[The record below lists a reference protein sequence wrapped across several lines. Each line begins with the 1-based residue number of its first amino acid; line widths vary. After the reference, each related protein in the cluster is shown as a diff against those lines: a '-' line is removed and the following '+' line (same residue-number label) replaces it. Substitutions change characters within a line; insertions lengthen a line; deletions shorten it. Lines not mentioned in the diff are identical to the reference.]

1 MRFPLPGPPARV
13 SPEHVRP
20 CRLGAARLLTP
31 LPACRTGRKP
41 PVVHTP
47 AEAAVHG
54 YAWATRVLALAS
66 PYAFTLINGGGRA
79 RAAGSQDTRKQAEV
93 PVSAH

>member
-1 MRFPLPGPPARV
+1 M
-13 SPEHVRP
+13 
-20 CRLGAARLLTP
+20 
-31 LPACRTGRKP
+31 
-41 PVVHTP
+41 HTP